1 MEAKELTDGHRRE
14 NAISEALVTQCL
26 AAAELEIKA
35 QTGVAAKQPVDA
47 LPA

>member
-1 MEAKELTDGHRRE
+1 MEAKELTEGQRRE
-14 NAISEALVTQCL
+14 NAISEALVTQFQ

-35 QTGVAAKQPVDA
+35 QTGVAAKQPVAA

>member
-1 MEAKELTDGHRRE
+1 MEAKELTEGQRRE
-14 NAISEALVTQCL
+14 NAISEALVTQFL

-35 QTGVAAKQPVDA
+35 QTGVAAKQPVAA